1 MSKQNYTNLYEQLNL
16 FNKNI
21 KISYKGPFDE
31 RILSSIGNYIEV
43 ILGTNEQ
50 NASRKLFKI
59 FIELAQNIAYYSAEK
74 NEIYQDKEFGL
85 GTLVISEFEEFFSFI
100 TGNAVRN
107 ENIIEL
113 IEKCEF
119 INTLDRESLRKY
131 KREQRRIDPGE
142 RGNAHIGL
150 IQVALTSAN
159 PLDIEVSPID
169 NETSYFSIAVKI
181 DK

>member
-1 MSKQNYTNLYEQLNL
+1 MNNENYTNLYEQLNL

-43 ILGTNEQ
+43 ILGNVEV

-74 NEIYQDKEFGL
+74 KEIYASKEFGL
-85 GTLVISEFEEFFSFI
+85 GTMVISEYEKCFTFV
-100 TGNAVRN
+100 TGNAVKN
-107 ENIIEL
+107 ESIIEL

-131 KREQRRIDPGE
+131 KREQRRINPGE

-169 NETSYFSIAVKI
+169 DDTSYFSIAVKI
-181 DK
+181 NK